1 MVRVSI
7 AGLIHI
13 QKMMDATRAAG
24 YRPLICSPCRS
35 WDKQAELL
43 QRKIYSYLDPPF
55 WVARPDTREHQAGL
69 AVDIVYQSYQL
80 LDKKQEDTPV
90 QQ

>member
-1 MVRVSI
+1 MVRVPI

-43 QRKIYSYLDPPF
+43 
-55 WVARPDTREHQAGL
+55 REFERL
-69 AVDIVYQSYQL
+69 ESESP
-80 LDKKQEDTPV
+80 LDKVKNLGKKLSKKMGLD
-90 QQ
+90 

>member
-43 QRKIYSYLDPPF
+43 QRKLYSYLDQGY
-55 WVARPDTREHQAGL
+55 T
-69 AVDIVYQSYQL
+69 
-80 LDKKQEDTPV
+80 
-90 QQ
+90 